1 MKTSFRVEDRLEG
14 ATNFKA
20 WKIKL
25 LLILEENDLLDY
37 INQDIPE
44 SVEDEE
50 KVKHKKKTKRDD
62 DPQSDYSGGSLQISL

>member
-37 INQDIPE
+37 INQDISEPI
-44 SVEDEE
+44 EDEE
-50 KVKHKKKTKRDD
+50 KVKHKKTKHDD
-62 DPQSDYSGGSLQISL
+62 DPQKDHSGGSLQISL

>member
-1 MKTSFRVEDRLEG
+1 LEG
-14 ATNFKA
+14 ATNFRA

-44 SVEDEE
+44 PVEDEE
-50 KVKHKKKTKRDD
+50 KVKHKKKTKCDD